1 MYSRLS
7 NTLVNVVSV
16 LWSGFVYFKL
26 KHILLFWWR
35 VRKNKLSLSSPD
47 GHWWPCN
54 DVIGTRGKHT
64 TRQDDQILHKLLP
77 TMFFVV
83 GRCLYNSSGITAR
96 GRLWMTSPAPWL
108 PGEMPTATTLV
119 TNPSPCYMTVVWYG
133 LVVDCAWRHRCHGHL
148 VIWRWS
154 QVCHRGRPWMTSPA
168 SRPPGEMLMV
178 TTQSPW

>member
-1 MYSRLS
+1 MWFPFYGLGS
-7 NTLVNVVSV
+7 
-16 LWSGFVYFKL
+16 FYFKL

-64 TRQDDQILHKLLP
+64 TRQDDQILLKLLP

-168 SRPPGEMLMV
+168 SRPPGDMAMV
-178 TTQSPW
+178 TSLSPW